1 MKINFILKRFFIYF
15 LFSLQS
21 FAQSINFDAKGILFL
36 QDADFGTF
44 SLSTNTIEREKSV
57 SDKMGAILFPL
68 QYGDNQNFSEKSV
81 SNSEIHNKKAIAVMS
96 DNRLCYVIETK
107 GQIKKEEISNSI
119 DKDNLPDGYYVSVVD
134 ISNLRNIKAEYRF
147 PVGNNPLALS
157 LSGNNEYLAVVGEAY
172 NQELQVFELNEFGK
186 PIRTI
191 LKPNLLGIGA
201 ITDIE
206 WHPSG
211 DFLAFL
217 KKDTKEIGLIK
228 VVKDGPTKKIVRLE
242 LLGNSIKMEGLP
254 VVGKFSKDGKYFIVL
269 DQITEFSKNQDQSK
283 GKVFVIKF
291 NYEDQGNHFL
301 ISKTEVEENPSNLV
315 FHPNGTNIL
324 VSNMKRSFEYP
335 INTNYTNKSSISVLG
350 LSNDGTISNLNTINL
365 ECIMPSSIV
374 FDKSGK
380 NLAVGIFQ
388 YLNYGKTFGGI
399 DFYSFFEGSKPRI
412 IKQNSSIYTSKGT
425 HFLKVIEDY

>member
-1 MKINFILKRFFIYF
+1 MKINFILKGFFILY
-15 LFSLQS
+15 LFSVQC
-21 FAQSINFDAKGILFL
+21 FAQSINFEAKGILFL

-44 SLSTNTIEREKSV
+44 SLATNTIERDKSA

-68 QYGDNQNFSEKSV
+68 QFGDNQNFSDQNI
-81 SNSEIHNKKAIAVMS
+81 SNSCLNNKKAIAVMS
-96 DNRLCYVIETK
+96 DNRLSYVIETK
-107 GQIKKEEISNSI
+107 GQIKKEETSNSI
-119 DKDNLPDGYYVSVVD
+119 GKNNLPDGYYVSVVD

-157 LSGNNEYLAVVGEAY
+157 LSGSNEYLAVAGEAY

-191 LKPNLLGIGA
+191 QKPNLLGLGA

-211 DFLAFL
+211 DFLAYL

-228 VVKDGPTKKIVRLE
+228 VVKDGPSKKIVRLE

-254 VVGKFSKDGKYFIVL
+254 EVGKFSKDGKYFIVL
-269 DQITEFSKNQDQSK
+269 DQISEYSKNQEQSK

-315 FHPNGTNIL
+315 LHPNGMNIL

-335 INTNYTNKSSISVLG
+335 INDNYTNKSSISVLS

-365 ECIMPSSIV
+365 GSIMPTSFA

-388 YLNYGKTFGGI
+388 YLNFGKAFGGI
-399 DFYSFFEGSKPRI
+399 DFYTFFEGPKPNI
-412 IKQNSSIYTSKGT
+412 VKQNSSIFTSKGT
-425 HFLKVIEDY
+425 HFIKVIEDY